1 MSYERLRGLY
11 LGLTSNADLT
21 TDHERHVLHVPT
33 KLDELVPRWLA
44 EGKDVTLTGNPGDGK
59 SHLARR
65 LVGKKLTG
73 AAEVI
78 LDLSATPTPT
88 VLGRWGAAV
97 AEGRPTLLCANEGPL
112 KALLPEL
119 RAAGGAL
126 ARRGLSLA
134 AQLNRLTVSRPEE
147 LAARPPTAEETP

>member
-65 LVGKKLTG
+65 LVAIVRVRLQLRRIAPHLLRHG
-73 AAEVI
+73 
-78 LDLSATPTPT
+78 
-88 VLGRWGAAV
+88 LGRH
-97 AEGRPTLLCANEGPL
+97 CAT
-112 KALLPEL
+112 AC
-119 RAAGGAL
+119 R
-126 ARRGLSLA
+126 LS
-134 AQLNRLTVSRPEE
+134 
-147 LAARPPTAEETP
+147 